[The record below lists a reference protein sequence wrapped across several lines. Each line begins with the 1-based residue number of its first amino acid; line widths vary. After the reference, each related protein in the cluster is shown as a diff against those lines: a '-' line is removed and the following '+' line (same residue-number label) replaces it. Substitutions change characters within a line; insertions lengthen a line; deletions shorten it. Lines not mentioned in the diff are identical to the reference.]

1 MSYELFIALKYLRLH
16 HKTKFISLITLISIL
31 GIAIG
36 VMAVI
41 VVMSVMNGFDKH
53 LKDKMLGI
61 KSHIVISDTEIKEY
75 PEIIDKVRNVSHVLG
90 CFPVIA
96 GQGMIKYRNDAMGI
110 VIKGIDPSMEKST
123 TDISGYIIKGSI
135 KLNED
140 GYNIVLG
147 RELARNLGVNL
158 HEEVT
163 VISPEYRI
171 GPGGAV
177 IPKTAKLKVI
187 GLFECGIYEYDNTL
201 AYVSLDTAK
210 KLYNLKGVNRI
221 EIKLDNI
228 YLSSQISREIKE
240 LLKYRFLVRDWQ
252 TLDRAFFFALKLEK
266 ITMFVILSLIVIVA
280 AFNIISTLIMIILE
294 KTKDIGIL
302 KAIGADL
309 KSIRKIFILEG
320 TIIGVMGTMLGGIG
334 GVGLCLLLKKYQ
346 FIHLP
351 PEVYYLRTLPVDMR
365 ILDFS
370 AVCAASILISFLST
384 LYPARQASKL
394 DPVEALRYE

>member
-16 HKTKFISLITLISIL
+16 HKTKFISLISLISIL

-53 LKDKMLGI
+53 LRSKMLGI

-75 PEIIDKVRNVSHVLG
+75 PQIIDKVKNVSHVLG
-90 CFPVIA
+90 CSPVIV
-96 GQGMIKYRNDAMGI
+96 GQAMIKYQNDAMGI
-110 VIKGIDPSMEKST
+110 MIKGIDPSTEKNT
-123 TDISGYIIKGSI
+123 TDISKYIIKGSM
-135 KLNED
+135 KLSEGD
-140 GYNIVLG
+140 YNIVLG
-147 RELARNLGVNL
+147 KELARNLGVSL

-163 VISPEYRI
+163 VISPEYKI
-171 GPGGAV
+171 GPGGAA
-177 IPKTAKLKVI
+177 IPKTARLKVI

-201 AYVSLDTAK
+201 AYISLDTAK

-228 YLSSQISREIKE
+228 YLSSQVSGEIKE
-240 LLKYRFLVRDWQ
+240 LLEYRFLVRDWQ

-266 ITMFVILSLIVIVA
+266 ITMFIILGLIIVVA
-280 AFNIISTLIMIILE
+280 AFNIVSTLIMIILE

-302 KAIGADL
+302 KSIGANL

-320 TIIGVMGTMLGGIG
+320 TIIGVMGTILGCICGI
-334 GVGLCLLLKKYQ
+334 GLCLLLKRYQ

-365 ILDFS
+365 IMDFS

>member
-1 MSYELFIALKYLRLH
+1 MSYELFIALKYLGLH
-16 HKTKFISLITLISIL
+16 HKTKFISLISLISVL

-53 LKDKMLGI
+53 LKSKMLGI
-61 KSHIVISDTEIKEY
+61 KSHIAISGTEIKEY
-75 PEIIDKVRNVSHVLG
+75 PKIIDKVRNVSHVMG
-90 CFPVIA
+90 CSPVIV
-96 GQGMIKYRNDAMGI
+96 GQGMIKYHNDAMGI
-110 VIKGIDPSMEKST
+110 VIKGIDPSMEKNT
-123 TDISGYIIKGSI
+123 TDISKYIIEGSM

-140 GYNIVLG
+140 SYNIVLG
-147 RELARNLGVNL
+147 KELARNLGVRL

-177 IPKTAKLKVI
+177 IPKTARLKVI
-187 GLFECGIYEYDNTL
+187 GIFECGIYEYDNTL

-228 YLSSQISREIKE
+228 YLSPQISVKIKE
-240 LLKYRFLVRDWQ
+240 LLEYRFLVRDWQ
-252 TLDRAFFFALKLEK
+252 TMDRAFFFALKLEK
-266 ITMFVILSLIVIVA
+266 ITMFIILGLIIIVA
-280 AFNIISTLIMIILE
+280 AFNIVSTLIMIILE

-309 KSIRKIFILEG
+309 RSIRKIFILEG
-320 TIIGVMGTMLGGIG
+320 TIIGVMGTILGCIG
-334 GVGLCLLLKKYQ
+334 GVGLCLLLKRYQ

-370 AVCAASILISFLST
+370 AVCVASILISFLST
-384 LYPARQASKL
+384 LYPASQASKL